1 MAAALAAD
9 TVAGLLRGAATRA
22 ATLDALERHETGAI
36 DRAVSLAAA
45 PALFELQS
53 ADAAEVGREIFDR
66 VGLLAARLTAEATPD
81 DAAVVYGAYYGSPG
95 RFAAHLRAEGSVL
108 ARAWRKPAAELTQAD
123 ARSWACE
130 WAFSPPAF
138 VRGITEPIAAAGF
151 ASTGEFFG
159 IWMSEDP
166 MQM

>member
-22 ATLDALERHETGAI
+22 ATLDALERHEAGAI

-66 VGLLAARLTAEATPD
+66 VGLLGARLIAEATPD
-81 DAAVVYGAYYGSPG
+81 DAAVVFGAYCGSPG
-95 RFAAHLRAEGSVL
+95 RFAAHLRAEGSVR

-130 WAFSPPAF
+130 WAYVPPAF
-138 VRGITEPIAAAGF
+138 VRGVTEPIAAAGF

-159 IWMSEDP
+159 LWMSEEP
-166 MQM
+166 TFM

>member
-22 ATLDALERHETGAI
+22 ATLDALERHEAGAI

-108 ARAWRKPAAELTQAD
+108 ARAWRKPAAELTRAD
-123 ARSWACE
+123 ARSWACRE
-130 WAFSPPAF
+130 AYTPPAF
-138 VRGITEPIAAAGF
+138 VRGITEPFAAAGF
-151 ASTGEFFG
+151 ATTGEWFG
-159 IWMSEDP
+159 IWMSENP
-166 MQM
+166 IYM

>member
-22 ATLDALERHETGAI
+22 ATLDALERHEAGAI

-66 VGLLAARLTAEATPD
+66 VGLLAARLIAEAAPD
-81 DAAVVYGAYYGSPG
+81 DVAVLHGAYLGSPG
-95 RFAAHLRAEGSVL
+95 RYVADLRAKGSVL

-130 WAFSPPAF
+130 WAFTPPAF

-159 IWMSEDP
+159 LWMSEEP
-166 MQM
+166 IFM